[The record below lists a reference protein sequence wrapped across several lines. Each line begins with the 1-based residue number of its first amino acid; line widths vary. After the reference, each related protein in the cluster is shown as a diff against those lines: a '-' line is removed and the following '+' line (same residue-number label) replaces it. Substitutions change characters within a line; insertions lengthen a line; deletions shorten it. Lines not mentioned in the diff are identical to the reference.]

1 MPPFDS
7 TIVYSRPLESIVLGL
22 EFCKFSEWLRI
33 GVPDGEG
40 PSHSSTPIIDYTGP
54 SSFTPLN
61 KDLSNLELD
70 IQNITVSYSQF
81 ALNQD
86 LLDQY
91 IKSTVSNSFSNI
103 PHQVVEAHYPS
114 TPLKQGSRN
123 WSVLL
128 NNIIVPER
136 IFIYFLTD
144 ANKNTVNG
152 NSFYYS
158 NLGVKEIS
166 FNVLSTSDN
175 RFNQRR
181 TSSFGTTPTI
191 VRTSEA
197 YGHLDP
203 NQKYRANAHAMDMIL
218 NPNQLAAGVTGL
230 SRNLEYTFLT
240 NEKSIY
246 EGMCVY
252 TINTGMQLETN
263 RLLREITRK
272 GNCEISFTFNQPLNV
287 DYHCTMF
294 LSYGGELIVSLLLL
308 FQKISTKKGVGVT

>member
-1 MPPFDS
+1 MPPFNS
-7 TIVYSRPLESIVLGL
+7 AIVYSRPLESIVLGL

-40 PSHSSTPIIDYTGP
+40 PPGSTPIIDYTGGGP
-54 SSFTPLN
+54 SSFTKLN

-81 ALNQD
+81 ALNQA

-103 PHQVVEAHYPS
+103 PYQVVEAHYPS

-144 ANKNTVNG
+144 DNKNKVDG

-175 RFNQRR
+175 RFNQHRF
-181 TSSFGTTPTI
+181 SSFGATPTI
-191 VRTSEA
+191 VRTSEQYA
-197 YGHLDP
+197 TLSP
-203 NQKYRANAHAMDMIL
+203 NQ
-218 NPNQLAAGVTGL
+218 
-230 SRNLEYTFLT
+230 S
-240 NEKSIY
+240 
-246 EGMCVY
+246 
-252 TINTGMQLETN
+252 
-263 RLLREITRK
+263 TRQMHMRR
-272 GNCEISFTFNQPLNV
+272 I
-287 DYHCTMF
+287 
-294 LSYGGELIVSLLLL
+294 
-308 FQKISTKKGVGVT
+308 